1 MKPNVLNKGDYLNQT
16 TYLGWEIKPT
26 DPNQGQ

>member
-16 TYLGWEIKPT
+16 TYLGWEIEPP
-26 DPNQGQ
+26 DPNQGD

>member
-1 MKPNVLNKGDYLNQT
+1 MKPNVLNKGEWLNQT

-26 DPNQGQ
+26 DPNQGD

>member
-1 MKPNVLNKGDYLNQT
+1 MKPNVLNKREYLNQT

-26 DPNQGQ
+26 DPNQAD